1 MTTKINLDQ
10 QLIAEGTSQL
20 NSEIRVLQA
29 WLAEMDE
36 ADKAKRAS
44 KASKKAGKLGQE
56 DAEDAEAI
64 AAARKSYSDMLR
76 SRQEILSSLSRQAAQ
91 RPVESPAAG
100 V

>member
-1 MTTKINLDQ
+1 MSTKINLDQ
-10 QLIAEGTSQL
+10 KLIAEGTSQL

-36 ADKAKRAS
+36 AE
-44 KASKKAGKLGQE
+44 KAGKVGKTGKTGSRGQE
-56 DAEDAEAI
+56 DAE

-91 RPVESPAAG
+91 QPVQSPATG